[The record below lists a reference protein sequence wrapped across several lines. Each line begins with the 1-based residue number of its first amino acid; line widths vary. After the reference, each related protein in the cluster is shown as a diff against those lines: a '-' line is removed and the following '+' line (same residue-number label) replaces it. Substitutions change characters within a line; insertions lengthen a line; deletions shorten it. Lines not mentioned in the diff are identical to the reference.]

1 MDREVR
7 RSKDCKLGDAKARSL
22 AGVLQA
28 SPSFEQRFPP
38 GVPSSI
44 EDLSEGGPAAGR
56 LHSRNAR
63 PGRGHGMSL
72 PGKVQCIEDPISLNQ
87 TDADFEAALRTSI
100 MSSYDLSIYIKLSW
114 VCMWAANDL
123 DRMHESP
130 QKLGGSL
137 PILSLDVKSM
147 LGHCVTFVLMDK
159 NQGAVHLADRARLE
173 VSFFH
178 MDPVP
183 VKATSV

>member
-1 MDREVR
+1 MWMDTEVR

-114 VCMWAANDL
+114 IVPAW
-123 DRMHESP
+123 RPPPH
-130 QKLGGSL
+130 K
-137 PILSLDVKSM
+137 K
-147 LGHCVTFVLMDK
+147 K
-159 NQGAVHLADRARLE
+159 NQDYFKAG
-173 VSFFH
+173 VSRQI
-178 MDPVP
+178 
-183 VKATSV
+183 